1 MNVFIGQFAEAL
13 QKKHCFFSYSEA
25 KEVNVNSDDP
35 EKIFILTDTAEAEL
49 LTKTFVER
57 EDDDEGFDDLY
68 R

>member
-1 MNVFIGQFAEAL
+1 MNVFIGQFAEVL
-13 QKKHCFFSYSEA
+13 QKKHCIFSYSET